1 MGRETSSP
9 IARCDARGRELP
21 PGHDEPPRGVQVEPA
36 HYDFARYDDAERW
49 MSYWHQL
56 RAVLAVGPRTVL
68 EIGTGSGVFRRTL
81 EHAGVAVTTVDLD
94 ASRRPDHVGDV
105 ARLDDVLPAGRT
117 FDAVCAFQVLEHLP
131 LAAFDACLGQLARR
145 AAPHVFLSLPYRGL
159 RVRLSLWWGDH
170 HLSLGHKFLLP
181 WRHRPIPEHHWE
193 LGYPHTARKISR
205 RIAQQLDIVARGFIR
220 DNPYHYLWQ
229 LRRRS

>member
-1 MGRETSSP
+1 MWEVKLGYHWSEGR
-9 IARCDARGRELP
+9 
-21 PGHDEPPRGVQVEPA
+21 
-36 HYDFARYDDAERW
+36 RYDDAERW

-56 RAVLAVGPRTVL
+56 RAVLAVRPRRVL
-68 EIGTGSGVFRRTL
+68 EIGAGSGVFRHTL
-81 EHAGVAVTTVDLD
+81 QHAGVEVTTVDLD
-94 ASRRPDHVGDV
+94 PTRGPDVVGDV

-131 LAAFDACLGQLARR
+131 LADFDGCLAQLARR

-170 HLSLGHKFLLP
+170 HLTLGHKFLLP

-193 LGYPHTARKISR
+193 LGYPITARKITR
-205 RIAQQLDIVARGFIR
+205 RIAAQLDVVSRGFIR
-220 DNPYHYLWQ
+220 DNPYHYLWH
-229 LRRRS
+229 LRRRDGRS